1 VKTELP
7 LPHPLAREYEVG
19 DLLDVLVGST
29 SGAGKGTVDPQARRK
44 QA

>member
-19 DLLDVLVGST
+19 DLLDVLVGS
-29 SGAGKGTVDPQARRK
+29 ATVGDAEAKKKR
-44 QA
+44 A